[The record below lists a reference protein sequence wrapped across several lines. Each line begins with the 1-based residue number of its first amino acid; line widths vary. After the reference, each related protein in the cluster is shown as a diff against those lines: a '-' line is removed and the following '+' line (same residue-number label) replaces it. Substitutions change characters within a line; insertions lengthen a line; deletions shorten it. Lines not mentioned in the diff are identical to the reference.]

1 MGHNN
6 KVIYEDS
13 SAIAAQRRAYY
24 SFIADAQKI
33 IDEITAA
40 GIVFSDDILTRL
52 SNVNDLTALIE
63 EQVTKEAGKMQFA
76 LSKKQYMDSVKPL
89 YALAEQWQRRYTQA
103 KGNCDIRNDLFSIS
117 QGHIFLFEDKVDNY
131 LKEQHV
137 IYLDTEAKEQVY
149 AQAQDIVNKL
159 EELDAYLREHG
170 NVMRA
175 VSRSGYLTTNGI
187 ISIGNNNEFSIN
199 LPGFRYVEKFTRR

>member
-40 GIVFSDDILTRL
+40 GIVFGNDILTRL

-63 EQVTKEAGKMQFA
+63 EQVTKEAARCNLHCQKNNI
-76 LSKKQYMDSVKPL
+76 
-89 YALAEQWQRRYTQA
+89 W
-103 KGNCDIRNDLFSIS
+103 
-117 QGHIFLFEDKVDNY
+117 
-131 LKEQHV
+131 
-137 IYLDTEAKEQVY
+137 
-149 AQAQDIVNKL
+149 IV
-159 EELDAYLREHG
+159 
-170 NVMRA
+170 
-175 VSRSGYLTTNGI
+175 
-187 ISIGNNNEFSIN
+187 
-199 LPGFRYVEKFTRR
+199 

>member
-1 MGHNN
+1 MC
-6 KVIYEDS
+6 KDPSV
-13 SAIAAQRRAYY
+13 SAAHCQLPLSFCHGKFRPLFRR
-24 SFIADAQKI
+24 K
-33 IDEITAA
+33 
-40 GIVFSDDILTRL
+40 
-52 SNVNDLTALIE
+52 
-63 EQVTKEAGKMQFA
+63 
-76 LSKKQYMDSVKPL
+76 
-89 YALAEQWQRRYTQA
+89 RYHL
-103 KGNCDIRNDLFSIS
+103 GLFVGLVS
-117 QGHIFLFEDKVDNY
+117 
-131 LKEQHV
+131 V

>member
-1 MGHNN
+1 
-6 KVIYEDS
+6 
-13 SAIAAQRRAYY
+13 
-24 SFIADAQKI
+24 
-33 IDEITAA
+33 
-40 GIVFSDDILTRL
+40 
-52 SNVNDLTALIE
+52 
-63 EQVTKEAGKMQFA
+63 MQFA

-117 QGHIFLFEDKVDNY
+117 QG
-131 LKEQHV
+131 HV